1 MILGQENATLGE
13 LTLQR
18 ISSWI
23 PMSFAEAQGKLV
35 GLGLELIGLV
45 ALVGKTVELEVEVIV
60 NGRVLESWWLR
71 YGGPETA

>member
-1 MILGQENATLGE
+1 
-13 LTLQR
+13 
-18 ISSWI
+18 
-23 PMSFAEAQGKLV
+23 MSFAEAQGKLV